1 MDKPEVLRK
10 LLVPA
15 PFVLGGGR
23 WSLFGVR
30 KKVQMSGVQMLLL
43 LLLAAG
49 VGATNQTQFFAVGDA
64 IKLSLFQHTGRIDRI
79 LWKRDPNIVADWTGG
94 VYRSYGMFKG
104 RTAVD
109 NTTGLLEIKAGTA
122 GDSGWYRVEV
132 NDQLQDTVYHVKV
145 IEPVPKPTVWLLPL
159 SCSPSSLRCD
169 LRCDGSTD
177 KAEPVTYSWTWG
189 DEGWTQQEKVLVIT
203 NSMAKSRTFSCR
215 MQNPVSHQES
225 DPRDNPFFQDENPS
239 TVSKVLAG
247 VLVPIGLLIILG
259 LVIYR
264 CRDKIQGYLR
274 GDGHT
279 QVNQEEG
286 DIHLEKTAS

>member
-1 MDKPEVLRK
+1 
-10 LLVPA
+10 
-15 PFVLGGGR
+15 
-23 WSLFGVR
+23 
-30 KKVQMSGVQMLLL
+30 MSGVQMLLL
-43 LLLAAG
+43 LLLGAG

-132 NDQLQDTVYHVKV
+132 NDQLQDTVYHVEV
-145 IEPVPKPTVWLLPL
+145 IEPVPKPTVWLQPL
-159 SCSPSSLRCD
+159 SCSPRSNRCH

-189 DEGWTQQEKVLVIT
+189 DEGWTLQEKVLVIT

-264 CRDKIQGYLR
+264 CRDKIQDYLR

-279 QVNQEEG
+279 PVNQAEQEPEPG
-286 DIHLEKTAS
+286 TGSAVPGI